1 MAKKKEEEEVEEQE
15 ELVVNVDDGPEYT
28 IDDLPGVGPATAEK
42 LREAG
47 FDDLMAIAVMNPA
60 DLADQAELGE
70 AVSSRIINGARKMA
84 SIGGFLSGIDILEKR
99 REVLKLTS
107 GCQSIDEL
115 LGGGF
120 ETKSITE
127 LYGEFGSG
135 KTQFS
140 HQLAVNAM
148 LPLKEGG
155 LSDENDPAHVFFI
168 DTEDTLRPERIRQM
182 AAAKGLN
189 PDEVLKRCH
198 VARAYNSAHQMLL
211 VDEVKKA
218 ASGIN
223 VQMIVVD
230 SVISHFRAE
239 FIGRGMLANRQQ
251 KLNRHLKELKQ
262 LSDVNNAVVL
272 ICNQVMSKP
281 DAMWGDPTKAVGGH
295 IISHASAFRI
305 YLRKA
310 KAGRRIAR
318 LVDSPNLPEGEAVF
332 SVIEDGLTD

>member
-1 MAKKKEEEEVEEQE
+1 MAKKKVEEEVEEQQ
-15 ELVVNVDDGPEYT
+15 ELVVSVGDTKEFT

-47 FDDLMAIAVMNPA
+47 YDDLMAVAVMTPA

-84 SIGGFLSGIDILEKR
+84 SIGGFLSGIDILERR

-155 LSDENDPAHVFFI
+155 LSDESNPAHVFFI
-168 DTEDTLRPERIRQM
+168 DTEDTFRPERIRQM
-182 AAAKGLN
+182 PAAKGLK
-189 PDEVLKRCH
+189 PDEVLERCH

-211 VDEVKKA
+211 VGFD
-218 ASGIN
+218 
-223 VQMIVVD
+223 
-230 SVISHFRAE
+230 
-239 FIGRGMLANRQQ
+239 L
-251 KLNRHLKELKQ
+251 
-262 LSDVNNAVVL
+262 
-272 ICNQVMSKP
+272 
-281 DAMWGDPTKAVGGH
+281 
-295 IISHASAFRI
+295 
-305 YLRKA
+305 
-310 KAGRRIAR
+310 
-318 LVDSPNLPEGEAVF
+318 
-332 SVIEDGLTD
+332 